1 MRLPREAS
9 PKIIACTQMVSGL
22 AITHV
27 PLALMLQ
34 DSLMTDSTDFHTG
47 GNENAASIIQCVG
60 MEDMRQVNSERRCRQ
75 KPRRGSGCSLAV
87 VEGERR

>member
-1 MRLPREAS
+1 MRLPGEAS

-60 MEDMRQVNSERRCRQ
+60 MEDMRQVNSERRCGQ
-75 KPRRGSGCSLAV
+75 KPRRWSGCSLAV